1 MLKKKWLLHLAIVVL
16 IGVLIFSGAK
26 IFRWVVENRKTDELV
41 EKVNK
46 SVSVDS
52 SKDVFEEDRY
62 VIDFEEL
69 KKINGDIIG
78 WIKVEGTDIELA
90 VVQGSDNSYYL
101 THSLDKSYSSAGW
114 AFMDYRNRL
123 DGSDKNVVIYGH
135 NRRNSSIFGTLKNV
149 LNSEWYENENN
160 RFIHFVTEDGDMVY
174 EVFSVYRIEVEDY
187 YLQTQFGD
195 GEFVNFVGN
204 LKNRS
209 VKDFGV
215 DVGEDDS
222 ILTLST
228 CGDDSRYRIVLH
240 ALLRK

>member
-1 MLKKKWLLHLAIVVL
+1 MLLYLTMVVL
-16 IGVLIFSGAK
+16 IGVMIFSGVK
-26 IFRWVVENRKTDELV
+26 IILWVVENRRTDELA

-46 SVSVDS
+46 SISVDG
-52 SKDVFEEDRY
+52 SKAVFEENRY
-62 VIDFEEL
+62 AVDFEKL

-78 WIKVEGTDIELA
+78 WIKVEGTDIAIA
-90 VVQGSDNSYYL
+90 VVRGSDNSYYL
-101 THSLDKSYSSAGW
+101 THSLDRSYSSAGW

-123 DGSDKNVVIYGH
+123 DGSDKNVVVYGH

-160 RFIHFVTEDGDMVY
+160 RFIHFVTENGDMVY

-187 YLQTQFGD
+187 YLQTQFEN
-195 GEFVNFVGN
+195 GEFVDFVGS

-209 VKDFGV
+209 IKDFGV

-228 CGDDSRYRIVLH
+228 CGNDSRFRIVLH
-240 ALLRK
+240 AVLR